1 MNRLGAAGRRLLVAG
16 LVKRTTG
23 VSVAGSK
30 KRKNSPTCGSG
41 RRSLTGTLL
50 ATTSPLGNTANIAR
64 RVMPFI
70 TNWKMR
76 I

>member
-1 MNRLGAAGRRLLVAG
+1 
-16 LVKRTTG
+16 LVKRTTR
-23 VSVAGSK
+23 VSVAGSA
-30 KRKNSPTCGSG
+30 KRKNSPTCGSD

-50 ATTSPLGNTANIAR
+50 AGTKPPGNTAKIAR
-64 RVMPFI
+64 RVMPFV